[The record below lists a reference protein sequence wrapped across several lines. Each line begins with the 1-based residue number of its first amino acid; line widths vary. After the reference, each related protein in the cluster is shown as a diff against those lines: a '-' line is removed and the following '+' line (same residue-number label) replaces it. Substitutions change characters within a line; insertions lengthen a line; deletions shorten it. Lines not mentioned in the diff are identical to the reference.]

1 MRRRRPAQPLRA
13 AALAAAVLCASTTP
27 ALAARV
33 AEVRWAEPFVVRRG
47 ETVSLAVVGRRLPP
61 ETDVTVLDGRRE
73 DRSIQAVGWDRR
85 TGRRARLTLEIAAD
99 APVGLRGLELGL
111 AEGAPLTQTVAFRVA
126 EAVRLPW
133 PHEPPGASP
142 EEQEELRDS
151 VFVVNDFGLYQ
162 ASSVRSQS
170 YLHDGLDL
178 VLPQGTPLRS
188 LADGIVRDLFLPD
201 HAGSRSIAVEDLDR
215 PGFGW
220 VYVHTDGFRH
230 SVGDLVRRG
239 ERIAEIAAFDGLEH
253 LHLSRTFLPEGAS
266 WSLLSSH
273 HNHFADDLFEIRDE
287 EPPTIERR
295 LWVFRNQA
303 SELLPS
309 AGGRSVAS
317 GDVDLVVGI
326 RDGGH
331 YAHSQDPTF
340 LPGVGD
346 RLAPA
351 VVRCEVL
358 DRRGRRVAQ
367 WTRDLT
373 RTVLRWEEGQTS
385 IWAPERVAV
394 VYKSHLDVPGA
405 QSGGLFPPYFVLTNA
420 DGIHPIGV
428 IRPSDAEHSW
438 RTAATDEAGE
448 RLFPDGRYTVRITAW
463 DSVGN
468 RATRSRRVLVRN

>member
-13 AALAAAVLCASTTP
+13 AALAVAALCASAAP
-27 ALAARV
+27 ALAAR
-33 AEVRWAEPFVVRRG
+33 APEVLWAEPFVVRRG
-47 ETVSLAVVGRRLPP
+47 ETVRLAVAGRRLPAQA
-61 ETDVTVLDGRRE
+61 DVTVLDGGRA
-73 DRSIQAVGWDRR
+73 DRSIAVVEWERR
-85 TGRRARLTLEIAAD
+85 SGRRAHLTLEIAAD
-99 APVGLRGLELGL
+99 AAVGLRGLDLGL
-111 AEGAPLTQTVAFRVA
+111 AAAVPLTQTVAFRVA

-142 EEQEELRDS
+142 QELEELRDS
-151 VFVVNDFGLYQ
+151 VFVINDFGLYQ
-162 ASSVRSQS
+162 ASGVRSQS

-178 VLPQGTPLRS
+178 VLPQGTPVRS
-188 LADGIVRDLFLPD
+188 LADGIVRDVFFPD
-201 HAGSRSIAVEDLDR
+201 QVGSRSIAVEDLDR

-220 VYVHTDGFRH
+220 IYVHTDRFRH

-253 LHLSRTFLPEGAS
+253 LHLSRTFVPEGTS
-266 WSLLSSH
+266 WSLLPSH

-309 AGGRSVAS
+309 AGGRPVAS

-340 LPGVGD
+340 LPGVGN

-405 QSGGLFPPYFVLTNA
+405 QSGGPFPPYFVLTNS

-428 IRPSDAEHSW
+428 VRPADAAHAW
-438 RTAATDEAGE
+438 RTAADDEAGE
-448 RLFPDGRYTVRITAW
+448 RLFPNGRYTVRVTAW

-468 RATRSRRVLVRN
+468 RATRTRRVVVRN